1 MAPITKDLQ
10 LTTEFLVLLR
20 SGFYGQILFEG
31 ALAALNSSFAPKNYL
46 ETAHRAFDKI
56 DAWMKD
62 LVSELPI
69 FSTAWE
75 TPETF
80 DAISAMNFMR
90 DLRKD
95 FLFTIPH
102 VETALRTEALSQD
115 REAVKLLVAS
125 LVRSAA
131 TRNAYVETLSTV
143 YSVLK
148 APNLAQQ
155 VSLEIDQSRDYLRV
169 TRIIQDKFSS
179 TAAYDDNLCEQLRV
193 EALLTPGDFRALAH
207 DTNVMLNVF
216 AKEFTYQLAEF
227 DPGEADNWIA
237 NRIPAVAAG
246 YWRAYGFSPEDFLDW
261 KAKGIT
267 GAPLAANWTRAR
279 FSADEAIEWIKEGIP
294 PMLAV
299 PWRAAGFEASRA
311 ATLISRGVTDPARA
325 PRSDSAEND
334 DDTENNDGDTYGN
347 DPDER

>member
-1 MAPITKDLQ
+1 MAQLTKDLH

-20 SGFYGQILFEG
+20 AGFYGQIIFEG

-46 ETAHRAFDKI
+46 DTAHRAFDKI
-56 DAWMKD
+56 DSWSKD
-62 LVSELPI
+62 LVAEIPI
-69 FSTAWE
+69 FSSTWD

-95 FLFTIPH
+95 FLFVIPH
-102 VETALRTEALSQD
+102 VETALRIDNLSQD

-131 TRNAYVETLSTV
+131 TRNAYVENLSTI
-143 YSVLK
+143 YSILK
-148 APNLAQQ
+148 ANNLAQQ
-155 VSLEIDQSRDYLRV
+155 VALEIEPSREYLRV
-169 TRIIQDKFSS
+169 TRIIQDKFST
-179 TAAYDDNLCEQLRV
+179 TAAYDDQLCEQLRV

-207 DTNVMLNVF
+207 DSNVMLNAL

-227 DPGEADNWIA
+227 DPGEADLWITH
-237 NRIPAVAAG
+237 RIPAVAAG

-261 KAKGIT
+261 KAIGIT
-267 GAPLAANWTRAR
+267 GAPLAANWTRAG
-279 FSADEAIEWIKEGIP
+279 FAPEEAIEWIKEGVP

-299 PWRAAGFEASRA
+299 PWRAAGFSPNRA
-311 ATLISRGVTDPARA
+311 ATMLSRGVTDPTRA
-325 PRSDSAEND
+325 PRADSVEND
-334 DDTENNDGDTYGN
+334 DYPE
-347 DPDER
+347 DEEPSR

>member
-1 MAPITKDLQ
+1 MAPITKDLH

-20 SGFYGQILFEG
+20 AGFYGQIIFEG
-31 ALAALNSSFAPKNYL
+31 TLASLNSTFAPNNYL
-46 ETAHRAFDKI
+46 NVAHRAFDKI

-69 FSTAWE
+69 FSTTWE

-95 FLFTIPH
+95 FLFIIPH
-102 VETALRTEALSQD
+102 VEAALQVENLSQD

-131 TRNAYVETLSTV
+131 TRNAYIETLSTV

-148 APNLAQQ
+148 ANDLAQQ
-155 VSLEIDQSRDYLRV
+155 VSYEVEPTREYLRV
-169 TRIIQDKFSS
+169 TRIIQERFST
-179 TAAYDDNLCEQLRV
+179 TAAYDSQLCEQLRV

-216 AKEFTYQLAEF
+216 AKEFTFQLADF
-227 DPGEADNWIA
+227 APGEADEWIA
-237 NRIPAVAAG
+237 QRIPAVAAG
-246 YWRAYGFSPEDFLDW
+246 YWRAYGFSPQEFIDW
-261 KAKGIT
+261 KAQGIT
-267 GAPLAANWTRAR
+267 GAPLAANWTRAG
-279 FSADEAIEWIKEGIP
+279 FSAAEAIEWIREGIP

-299 PWRAAGFEASRA
+299 PWRAEGFDAKRS
-311 ATLISRGVTDPARA
+311 ATLISRGVTDPTRA
-325 PRSDSAEND
+325 PHGDSAENNDQQDGED
-334 DDTENNDGDTYGN
+334 DDGY
-347 DPDER
+347 R